1 MAHFICLVLCN
12 IRADRADMHLLWFL
26 TLLKQDSHSVASSV
40 CRSWTRSALWR
51 YVRACIR
58 TCRLAS
64 QHSQAMPEMANDNH
78 TWAPSQQH
86 NPRFLHSNY
95 GSPCLILVQVHT
107 VSTVWWKETEKKLQ
121 ENACGNLQ
129 TTSFEFLS
137 VSLSMYFVWL
147 NHLQIF

>member
-1 MAHFICLVLCN
+1 MAHFINPALCN
-12 IRADRADMHLLWFL
+12 IGADSANMYLLWFL

-64 QHSQAMPEMANDNH
+64 QHSQAMPEVANDNH
-78 TWAPSQQH
+78 EHLVSNI

-95 GSPCLILVQVHT
+95 GSAWFKSGT
-107 VSTVWWKETEKKLQ
+107 STYPLLGEKKL
-121 ENACGNLQ
+121 NRNYNKKFVVIYKLQ
-129 TTSFEFLS
+129 
-137 VSLSMYFVWL
+137 V
-147 NHLQIF
+147 